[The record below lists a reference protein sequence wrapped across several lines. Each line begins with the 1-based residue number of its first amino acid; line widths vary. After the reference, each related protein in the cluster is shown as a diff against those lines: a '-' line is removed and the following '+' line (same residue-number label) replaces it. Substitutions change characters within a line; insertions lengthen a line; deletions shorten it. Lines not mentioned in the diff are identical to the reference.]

1 MFDYRFDEND
11 ERQRYRKQI
20 LFSFFK
26 IQFNI
31 LSLCSINAQNDLY
44 KRVLK
49 INKKNENCNVYR
61 EILKAKKIVHDDIN
75 LIDCEMKNEILFE
88 DEKF

>member
-20 LFSFFK
+20 LFLFFK
-26 IQFNI
+26 IQFNA
-31 LSLCSINAQNDLY
+31 LSLCFINAKNDLY

-49 INKKNENCNVYR
+49 INKKNENCNVYC
-61 EILKAKKIVHDDIN
+61 EISKTKKIVYDDIN
-75 LIDCEMKNEILFE
+75 LINCEMRNEILF
-88 DEKF
+88 KNNNF